1 MGATSSPVILEK
13 TPDFWMPLTHLEAIA
28 ALPQLRAVAC
38 CDISEAS
45 RIQASQKFNI
55 PAHYETYDA
64 LLSSETLDLLTIA
77 TRTPDKPDIISKAI
91 NAGIAAIHVEKPLC
105 NAVSELLELEG
116 IIAQGDTL
124 FTYGCMRRFLP
135 PYLKARDLVRAQ
147 GPGAARDIHVEMGNA
162 PLMWT
167 HAHAVEML
175 LFFADGAMP
184 ISVSATFDNLEFAD
198 DAPATIVNDPRILS
212 AMVMFGSGLVG
223 RIGRTGGDAVTI
235 SGDGFVIEL
244 FADGAETYLSAVP
257 EGDLYMRRTKLRQ
270 ERSDAPGG
278 TAAALV
284 QLANAALGDSDARAV
299 VEDAKTAMLNSQ
311 HLVFDLL
318 HSHMRGGGLVQFRS
332 HPTDMKIMGLTNGK
346 PA

>member
-1 MGATSSPVILEK
+1 
-13 TPDFWMPLTHLEAIA
+13 
-28 ALPQLRAVAC
+28 
-38 CDISEAS
+38 
-45 RIQASQKFNI
+45 
-55 PAHYETYDA
+55 
-64 LLSSETLDLLTIA
+64 
-77 TRTPDKPDIISKAI
+77 
-91 NAGIAAIHVEKPLC
+91 
-105 NAVSELLELEG
+105 
-116 IIAQGDTL
+116 
-124 FTYGCMRRFLP
+124 
-135 PYLKARDLVRAQ
+135 
-147 GPGAARDIHVEMGNA
+147 
-162 PLMWT
+162 
-167 HAHAVEML
+167 
-175 LFFADGAMP
+175 MP

-257 EGDLYMRRTKLRQ
+257 EGDLYEADKAAAGTL
-270 ERSDAPGG
+270 DAPGG

-318 HSHMRGGGLVQFRS
+318 HSHMSGGGLVPFRS